1 MRIVI
6 KSTKLFS
13 RFERHE
19 NLAQAIALLEEAQI
33 CSSCVAFTL
42 NAARKRNQ
50 SFDSD
55 EYNIKS
61 QTACET
67 NKKISH
73 YPKERGWQTKK
84 LNMNDAKNK
93 KGIF

>member
-1 MRIVI
+1 MRTVI
-6 KSTKLFS
+6 KSTKLFL

-50 SFDSD
+50 SFVCSV
-55 EYNIKS
+55 S
-61 QTACET
+61 LVR
-67 NKKISH
+67 SH
-73 YPKERGWQTKK
+73 MDKERVRLSNWK
-84 LNMNDAKNK
+84 LSSDCEVVSD
-93 KGIF
+93 

>member
-1 MRIVI
+1 MRTVI
-6 KSTKLFS
+6 KSTKLFL

-50 SFDSD
+50 SFVCSVSLVKTGN
-55 EYNIKS
+55 YLQIAKS
-61 QTACET
+61 CQTEQFFQTAKSSSDCEV
-67 NKKISH
+67 S
-73 YPKERGWQTKK
+73 
-84 LNMNDAKNK
+84 
-93 KGIF
+93 